1 MGAGLRAPAEGGLRL
16 RLFPASCVSMPVHA
30 HFADLAVARLAED
43 RPACV
48 HPVTGAAAAEGATEL
63 RREPRARLE
72 HFAGAERNV
81 GLRERQ
87 ILPVVADRADA
98 GLLLAERRFHE
109 YGVGGEHGAD
119 LVHVRSLPALT
130 ERVEQLAVGFVHRPE
145 YSPIRN
151 PRSRRR

>member
-63 RREPRARLE
+63 RPEPRAPLE
-72 HFAGAERNV
+72 NFAGAERNV
-81 GLRERQ
+81 GLPERQ
-87 ILPVVADRADA
+87 IHPVIAARPAPR
-98 GLLLAERRFHE
+98 LLTAATRF
-109 YGVGGEHGAD
+109 
-119 LVHVRSLPALT
+119 
-130 ERVEQLAVGFVHRPE
+130 
-145 YSPIRN
+145 
-151 PRSRRR
+151 PR